1 MKGQTMKTRTR
12 NSGTINPLANA
23 EELLAGLNPEQ
34 REVVE
39 FYKGAALVVAVAGS
53 GKTRA
58 LVHRI
63 AYLISE
69 RGVNPDEILAVTFS
83 KKAAEEMNE
92 RLRSL
97 GVYDCRIGTWHS
109 LCWEIIRKELPE
121 YQMWELDTKDRFRV
135 VVKSAIGWQG
145 MKWQGADLQTILSFI
160 GICKSRLADPG
171 SPEAFAIAQELF
183 DSNPCGKNDPH
194 LLNEAYFRA
203 QEGAEQRRLLTF
215 DDMLVIAYRL
225 LCNEDVRLRW
235 SGRFN
240 FMLQDE
246 AQDENIAQVAIAE
259 KLARDHGNYMCV
271 GDPAQSIYGFRG
283 SVPAKLLAFEEE
295 WSARV
300 IRMSKNYRSADEIL
314 EAANGVIRAMDPT
327 SHLGVMMDGQ
337 RGNRTEINVFELED
351 MDEEG
356 RAIVAE
362 MKARHESGVEWREMA
377 VLYRTNAQS
386 RGPEEVLIANR
397 VPYVVIG
404 GTNFYNRKEV
414 KDLLSYLRV
423 ATGRATEVDFKRC
436 INTPFRYLGKQ
447 TVDRFIGERRPS
459 ENWTAPVRRVADSG
473 RGIQY
478 RQKTTAYEWAGLID
492 SIARSMKIREATDL
506 QQQLLLEDDDP
517 NMVRERIRDHLPAAI
532 LERVIKETDF
542 VKYLTR
548 DEGAE
553 TVENNRVSNVR
564 ELVRASERFTTVH
577 ELLDYIDETIRAAE
591 EAARDRNANRVT
603 LCSLHRS
610 KGLEWPSVWIIG
622 TNEKVLPHGR
632 ATDIEEERRLFY
644 VGVTRAMND
653 LTISHVRTAAFGSR
667 VIELEP
673 SRFIAEAGLE
683 MGEVL

>member
-1 MKGQTMKTRTR
+1 MSTVPAT
-12 NSGTINPLANA
+12 A
-23 EELLAGLNPEQ
+23 EDLLAGLNAEQ

-39 FYKGAALVVAVAGS
+39 FFTGAALVVAVAGS

-63 AYLISE
+63 AYLIRE
-69 RGVNPDEILAVTFS
+69 RNVNPGEILAVTFS

-97 GVYDCRIGTWHS
+97 GVYDCRVGTWHS
-109 LCWEIIRKELPE
+109 LCWEIIRKECPE
-121 YQMWELDTKDRFRV
+121 YQTEWELDTKDRFRV
-135 VVKSAIGWQG
+135 VVKTAIGWQG

-160 GICKSRLADPG
+160 GICKSRLAEPG
-171 SPEAFAIAQELF
+171 TPEAFAIAQELF

-194 LLNEAYFRA
+194 LLSEAYFRS
-203 QEGAEQRRLLTF
+203 QEGAEQRRILTF

-225 LCNEDVRLRW
+225 LCDEDVRLRW

-246 AQDENIAQVAIAE
+246 AQDENMAQVAIAE

-283 SVPAKLLAFEEE
+283 SVPSKLLAFEIE
-295 WSARV
+295 WNARV
-300 IRMSKNYRSADEIL
+300 IRMSKNYRSVDAIL
-314 EAANGVIRAMDPT
+314 GAANGVIRAMDPT
-327 SHLGVMMDGQ
+327 THLGVMMEGC
-337 RGNRTEINVFELED
+337 RGDTTEINVIELED

-356 RAIVAE
+356 RAIVDE
-362 MKARHESGVEWREMA
+362 MKARHESGAEWCDMA

-386 RGPEEVLIANR
+386 RGPEEFLIANR

-423 ATGRATEVDFKRC
+423 AADRANEADFKRC
-436 INTPFRYLGKQ
+436 INTPFRYLGKA
-447 TVDRFIGERRPS
+447 TVDHFVGDRRPR
-459 ENWTAPVRRVADSG
+459 ENWTASVRRVADSG

-478 RQKTTAYEWAGLID
+478 RQKTAAYEWAGLID
-492 SIARSMKIREATDL
+492 SIAQSMMIREKARLDFETRL
-506 QQQLLLEDDDP
+506 ILEDSEPDA
-517 NMVRERIRDHLPAAI
+517 VRPRIRDHLPAAI

-564 ELVRASERFTTVH
+564 ELVRAAERFTTVH
-577 ELLDYIDETIRAAE
+577 ELLDYIDETVRAAE
-591 EAARDRNANRVT
+591 EASKDHDANRVT

-610 KGLEWPSVWIIG
+610 KGLEWKSVWIVG
-622 TNEKVLPHGR
+622 ANEKILPHGR

-644 VGVTRAMND
+644 VGVTRAMNE
-653 LTISHVRTAAFGSR
+653 LTISRVRIAAFGAR
-667 VIELEP
+667 VIGLEP
-673 SRFIAEAGLE
+673 SRFLAEAGLE
-683 MGEVL
+683 VL